1 MSYAG
6 FQIPSFT
13 FPETPDARLFDRVIE
28 LATAAEDAG
37 FDSVWVMDHLLQI
50 PMVGTPRE
58 PMLEGY
64 TTLAA
69 LATRTSR
76 VDLGTLVT
84 GVTYRNPA
92 LLAKIVTTLDVI
104 SSGRALLGIG
114 AAWYEEEHAAYGF
127 DFPPL
132 AERFERLEDALQI
145 CQAMFREEAPTF
157 EGKHA
162 STREALNVPRPVR
175 PGGPPV
181 LIGGSGERKTL
192 RLVAQYGDY
201 SNFFGDVEQV
211 RHLLGVLDRHCEDVG
226 RDRSAITTTRL
237 GSLLVAPTA
246 EEADERASAARERM
260 GIDDETFRTFVTVG
274 SPEGIAEQLGAFLDV
289 GLDGHIVNLVPGTAD
304 AETVAL
310 AGKALAQLR

>member
-1 MSYAG
+1 MPYAG

-13 FPETPDARLFDRVIE
+13 FADTPDARLFDRVIE

-37 FDSVWVMDHLLQI
+37 FDSVWVMDHFLQI
-50 PMVGTPRE
+50 PMVGAIDD

-92 LLAKIVTTLDVI
+92 LLAKMVTTLDVI

-114 AAWYEEEHAAYGF
+114 AAWNEAEHAAYGF

-132 AERFERLEDALQI
+132 TERFERLEEALQI
-145 CQAMFREEAPTF
+145 CRAMFREDAPTF
-157 EGKHA
+157 EGRHGSIHDA
-162 STREALNVPRPVR
+162 INVPRPVR

-201 SNFFGDVEQV
+201 SNLFGDVEQI
-211 RHLLGVLDRHCEDVG
+211 RHLLEVLDRHCDDVG
-226 RDRSAITTTRL
+226 RDPSAITRTRL
-237 GSLLVAPTA
+237 GSLLVAPTE
-246 EEADERASAARERM
+246 EEADERAAAARERL
-260 GIDDETFRTFVTVG
+260 GVDDETFRGFVTVG
-274 SPEGIAEQLGAFLDV
+274 SPDGIAEQLGAFLDV

-304 AETVAL
+304 AESVAL
-310 AGKALAQLR
+310 AGEALARLR